1 MHFQVPLEAELSS
14 TAPSTQQGNTTKQ
27 IWIIYKLFFSSFSM
41 TEKQRIEQAYSFVLR
56 MPFPFPSFCFRLN
69 SFSNY
74 IEKKITSLIEGYW
87 PEMHGLLSHI
97 AEKLQESPTCDPCP
111 ENGWS

>member
-1 MHFQVPLEAELSS
+1 
-14 TAPSTQQGNTTKQ
+14 
-27 IWIIYKLFFSSFSM
+27 M

-56 MPFPFPSFCFRLN
+56 MLFPFPSFCFRLN

-87 PEMHGLLSHI
+87 PEMQFAVPH
-97 AEKLQESPTCDPCP
+97 C
-111 ENGWS
+111 